1 MSTLLTIEAAF
12 LSNSQVA
19 TAINLREI
27 RGLQRTL
34 ANGQKKKFQQTLELS
49 SKVVEAVNW
58 FTSEEGKTATAEAG
72 IYWTNEQIGNKVFG
86 WQKSYFYKVIKAGK
100 LEATKVEQFNSLCD
114 EAEARGEDPNRTL
127 EGLLK
132 FARLGGGETNSEAGG
147 EGEAGEGEET
157 GEIGV
162 EIRVPTIFTMT
173 YKGGAKNVSIR
184 INEAGA
190 IATTNSTEEI
200 LEAIAFLTNS
210 INQ

>member
-12 LSNSQVA
+12 LSQANIQ
-19 TAINLREI
+19 TAIDLRGI

-34 ANGQKKKFQQTLELS
+34 ANGQKKKFAQTLELS
-49 SKVVEAVNW
+49 AKVVEAVNW
-58 FTSEEGKTATAEAG
+58 FASEEGKTATAEAG

-100 LEATKVEQFNSLCD
+100 LEATKVEQFNDLCD
-114 EAEARGEDPNRTL
+114 QAEARGEDPNRTL

-132 FARLGGGETNSEAGG
+132 FARLGGATAEEGG
-147 EGEAGEGEET
+147 ATEEGEET
-157 GEIGV
+157 EEGGEIGV
-162 EIRVPTIFTMT
+162 EIRIPTIFTMT
-173 YKGGAKNVSIR
+173 YKGGEKNVSIR

-210 INQ
+210 LNQ

>member
-1 MSTLLTIEAAF
+1 
-12 LSNSQVA
+12 
-19 TAINLREI
+19 
-27 RGLQRTL
+27 
-34 ANGQKKKFQQTLELS
+34 
-49 SKVVEAVNW
+49 VVEAVNW
-58 FTSEEGKTATAEAG
+58 FASEEGKTATNEAG

-86 WQKSYFYKVIKAGK
+86 WQKSYFYKVVKAGK

-114 EAEARGEDPNRTL
+114 EAEARGEEPNRTL

-147 EGEAGEGEET
+147 EESGEET
-157 GEIGV
+157 EESGEIGV
-162 EIRVPTIFTMT
+162 EIRIPTIFTMT
-173 YKGGAKNVSIR
+173 YKGGNKNVSIR

-190 IATTNSTEEI
+190 IATTNSTKEI

>member
-12 LSNSQVA
+12 LSQNNIQ
-19 TAINLREI
+19 TALDLRTI

-49 SKVVEAVNW
+49 VKVVEAVNW

-86 WQKSYFYKVIKAGK
+86 WQKSYFYKVVKAGK
-100 LEATKVEQFNSLCD
+100 LEASKVDQFNSLCD
-114 EAEARGEDPNRTL
+114 QAEAQGEEPNRTL

-132 FARLGGGETNSEAGG
+132 FARQSNEVTTAEGEHDGDTAEAEN
-147 EGEAGEGEET
+147 EGEAS
-157 GEIGV
+157 I
-162 EIRVPTIFTMT
+162 EIRVPNIFTMT

-184 INEAGA
+184 VNEAGA
-190 IATTNSTEEI
+190 IATTNSTAEI
-200 LEAIAFLTNS
+200 LEAISFLTNL

>member
-1 MSTLLTIEAAF
+1 M
-12 LSNSQVA
+12 
-19 TAINLREI
+19 
-27 RGLQRTL
+27 
-34 ANGQKKKFQQTLELS
+34 
-49 SKVVEAVNW
+49 
-58 FTSEEGKTATAEAG
+58 EGKTATAEAG
-72 IYWTNEQIGNKVFG
+72 IYWSNEEIGNKVFG
-86 WQKSYFYKVIKAGK
+86 WQKSYFYKVVKAGK

-114 EAEARGEDPNRTL
+114 QAEAQGEDPNRTL

-132 FARLGGGETNSEAGG
+132 FARLGGGATAEEGGASE
-147 EGEAGEGEET
+147 EGEET
-157 GEIGV
+157 EEGGEIGV
-162 EIRVPTIFTMT
+162 EIRIPTVFTMT

>member
-12 LSNSQVA
+12 LSQTNIQ
-19 TAINLREI
+19 TAIDLRGI

-49 SKVVEAVNW
+49 AKVVEAVNW

-114 EAEARGEDPNRTL
+114 EAEARGEEPNRTL

-132 FARLGGGETNSEAGG
+132 FARLGGGTTAEDGGASED
-147 EGEAGEGEET
+147 GEET
-157 GEIGV
+157 EESGEIGV

>member
-12 LSNSQVA
+12 LSNSQVS

-34 ANGQKKKFQQTLELS
+34 ANGQKKKFQQTIELS

-58 FTSEEGKTATAEAG
+58 FNSVEGKTATAEAG
-72 IYWTNEQIGNKVFG
+72 IYWSNEEIGNKVFG
-86 WQKSYFYKVIKAGK
+86 WQKSYFYKVVKAGK

-114 EAEARGEDPNRTL
+114 QAEAQGEDPNRTL

-132 FARLGGGETNSEAGG
+132 FARLGGGATAEEGGASE
-147 EGEAGEGEET
+147 EGEET
-157 GEIGV
+157 EESGEIGV
-162 EIRVPTIFTMT
+162 EIRIPTVFTMT

>member
-12 LSNSQVA
+12 LAQTNIQ
-19 TAINLREI
+19 TAIDLRGI

-49 SKVVEAVNW
+49 AKVVEAVNW
-58 FTSEEGKTATAEAG
+58 FASEEGKTATAEAG

-100 LEATKVEQFNSLCD
+100 LETAKIDQFNSLCD

-132 FARLGGGETNSEAGG
+132 FARSGGETNSEAGG
-147 EGEAGEGEET
+147 NSEAGEEGEET
-157 GEIGV
+157 TEAGV
-162 EIRVPTIFTMT
+162 EIRIPNIFTMT
-173 YKGGAKNVSIR
+173 YKGGEKNVSIR

-190 IATTNSTEEI
+190 IATTNTTAEI
-200 LEAIAFLTNS
+200 LEAIAFLTNL

>member
-1 MSTLLTIEAAF
+1 
-12 LSNSQVA
+12 
-19 TAINLREI
+19 LRAI

-34 ANGQKKKFQQTLELS
+34 ANGQKKKFQQTIELS

-58 FTSEEGKTATAEAG
+58 FNSVEGKTATAEAG
-72 IYWTNEQIGNKVFG
+72 IYWSNEEIGNKVFG
-86 WQKSYFYKVIKAGK
+86 WQKSYFYKVVKAGK

-114 EAEARGEDPNRTL
+114 QAEAQGEDPNRTL

-132 FARLGGGETNSEAGG
+132 FARLGGGATAEEGGASE
-147 EGEAGEGEET
+147 EGEET
-157 GEIGV
+157 EEGGEIGV
-162 EIRVPTIFTMT
+162 EIRIPTVFTMT

>member
-100 LEATKVEQFNSLCD
+100 LEATKVEQFNDLCD
-114 EAEARGEDPNRTL
+114 QAEARGEDPNRTL

>member
-12 LSNSQVA
+12 LNQTNIQ
-19 TAINLREI
+19 TAIDLRGI

-34 ANGQKKKFQQTLELS
+34 ANGQKKKFAQTLELS
-49 SKVVEAVNW
+49 AKVVEAVNW
-58 FTSEEGKTATAEAG
+58 FASEEGKTATAEAG

-100 LEATKVEQFNSLCD
+100 LEATKVEQFNDLCD
-114 EAEARGEDPNRTL
+114 QAEARGEDPNRTL

-132 FARLGGGETNSEAGG
+132 FARLGGGATAEEGG
-147 EGEAGEGEET
+147 ASEGEET
-157 GEIGV
+157 EEGGEIGV
-162 EIRVPTIFTMT
+162 EIRIPTIFTMT

-190 IATTNSTEEI
+190 IATTNSPEEI

>member
-12 LSNSQVA
+12 LSQTNVT

-27 RGLQRTL
+27 RTMQRTL
-34 ANGQKKKFQQTLELS
+34 ANGQKKKFAQTLELS
-49 SKVVEAVNW
+49 AKVVEAVNW
-58 FTSEEGKTATAEAG
+58 FQSEEGKTATNEAG

-100 LEATKVEQFNSLCD
+100 LEGAKVEQFNSLCD
-114 EAEARGEDPNRTL
+114 EAEAQGEEPNRTL

-132 FARLGGGETNSEAGG
+132 FARQSGGESNNEAGG
-147 EGEAGEGEET
+147 EGEAGEGEDSEPSI
-157 GEIGV
+157 EVRI
-162 EIRVPTIFTMT
+162 PTIFTMT

-184 INEAGA
+184 VNENNEV
-190 IATTNSTEEI
+190 ATTNTPEQI
-200 LEAIAFLTNS
+200 LEAIAFLTNL

>member
-1 MSTLLTIEAAF
+1 MSNLLAIETAF
-12 LSNSQVA
+12 LSQANIQ
-19 TAINLREI
+19 TAIDLRAI

-49 SKVVEAVNW
+49 TKVVEAVNW
-58 FTSEEGKTATAEAG
+58 FASEEGKAVTSEAG

-86 WQKSYFYKVIKAGK
+86 WQKSYFYKVVKAGK
-100 LEATKVEQFNSLCD
+100 LEATKVEQFNDLCD
-114 EAEARGEDPNRTL
+114 QAEAQGEEPNRTL

-132 FARLGGGETNSEAGG
+132 FARQGGGATTTEDGGNDG
-147 EGEAGEGEET
+147 EGDGEND

-162 EIRVPTIFTMT
+162 EIRIPTIFTMT
-173 YKGGAKNVSIR
+173 YKGGDKNVSIR

-190 IATTNSTEEI
+190 IATTNSPEEI
-200 LEAIAFLTNS
+200 LQAIAFLTNS

>member
-12 LSNSQVA
+12 LSQTNVT

-49 SKVVEAVNW
+49 AKVVEAVNW
-58 FTSEEGKTATAEAG
+58 FASEEGKTATNEAG
-72 IYWTNEQIGNKVFG
+72 IYWNNEEIGNKVFG
-86 WQKSYFYKVIKAGK
+86 WQKSYFYKVVKAGK
-100 LEATKVEQFNSLCD
+100 LEPTKVEQFNSLCD

-132 FARLGGGETNSEAGG
+132 FARLGGATAEEGGTSE
-147 EGEAGEGEET
+147 EGEET
-157 GEIGV
+157 EEGGEIGV
-162 EIRVPTIFTMT
+162 EIRIPTILTFT
-173 YKGGAKNVSIR
+173 YKGGAKNVSVR

-190 IATTNSTEEI
+190 IATTNTTAEI